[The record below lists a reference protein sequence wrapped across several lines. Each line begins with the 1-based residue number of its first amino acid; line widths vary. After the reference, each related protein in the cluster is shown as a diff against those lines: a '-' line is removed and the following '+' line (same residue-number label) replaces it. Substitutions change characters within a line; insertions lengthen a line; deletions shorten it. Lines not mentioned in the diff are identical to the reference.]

1 MLKGMCL
8 FVDSH
13 SGIRTRV
20 LRKRANTG
28 VKEHREKHGLK
39 KTEAH
44 HRYEVN
50 QLAFIFFIFLKL
62 PGRAQSSGHRDATV
76 YRAKDGTLSCLG

>member
-20 LRKRANTG
+20 LRNGPTLGSRNI
-28 VKEHREKHGLK
+28 EEKHGLK

-50 QLAFIFFIFLKL
+50 QLAFVFFLIFLKL

-76 YRAKDGTLSCLG
+76 RKAKDGMLSC